1 MSSKVPKKMF
11 KQIYKPI
18 NHLWR
23 IFATGFCFALFGLGG
38 LFMSVTILPL
48 QRLIISDKLK
58 QKAVARMT
66 VHYGFRIFVN
76 TMQFLGVFRVKI
88 NGAKQLQQLKGKIII
103 ANHPSFVDVV
113 VLISQIKNA
122 DCVVKSHLF
131 KNPFMRGVLR
141 ASGYISNSDPDQL
154 MEDCAASL
162 ALGNNIV
169 IFPEGTRTNKNKPL
183 KLQRGFANIA
193 MRSQTDLLFILLK
206 VTPSTLTKDNVW
218 YNVPERRFDFDLTVK
233 QPIAISPYRDEF
245 GDNITKAV
253 RHLTRHIESLFK
265 EELTFNDRT

>member
-1 MSSKVPKKMF
+1 MLSR
-11 KQIYKPI
+11 IYKPI
-18 NHLWR
+18 NHVWR

-48 QRLIISDKLK
+48 QRLIISDKGK

-66 VHYGFRIFVN
+66 VHYGFGVFVN
-76 TMQFLGVFRVKI
+76 AMQVLGVFRVKI

-103 ANHPSFVDVV
+103 ANHPSLVDVV

-169 IFPEGTRTNKNKPL
+169 IFPEGTRTNTNKPL

-233 QPIAISPYRDEF
+233 QPIAIAPYHDEF
-245 GDNITKAV
+245 GDNTTKAV